1 MSDVY
6 PPPPPLPAARPASTG
21 YDFLRPFV
29 FLFDDPRWLPKVL
42 IGGAFFLLAT
52 ILIGIPFLLG
62 YFAKVTRNVIAGEP
76 QPLPEWVDLGEL
88 FSEGLVL
95 LLVGVIYL
103 LPVAILST
111 LIAIPAAITGASDQ
125 AAIRDAGGAIFG
137 CASCIV
143 SMLSFAVS
151 LLLPAAM
158 LMVITT
164 RQLGAA
170 FDFKRM
176 WAFISANIGNYLLAL
191 LTQIIAS
198 ILSAAGLILLCIG
211 VVFTQFWA
219 SVVTAHAFGQVY
231 RASPVK

>member
-1 MSDVY
+1 MSEVY
-6 PPPPPLPAARPASTG
+6 APPPPPPAVPPAPTG

-52 ILIGIPFLLG
+52 MVIGIPFLLG
-62 YFAKVTRNVIAGEP
+62 YFAKLTRNVIAGDP
-76 QPLPEWVDLGEL
+76 RPLPEWVELGEL
-88 FSEGLVL
+88 FSEGLL
-95 LLVGVIYL
+95 LLCAGVIYL

-111 LIAIPAAITGASDQ
+111 LIAIPAAITGASDHEGV
-125 AAIRDAGGAIFG
+125 RDVGGAVFG

-143 SMLSFAVS
+143 SMLSFAVT
-151 LLLPAAM
+151 LFLPAAI

-170 FDFKRM
+170 FDFKRI
-176 WAFISANIGNYLLAL
+176 WAFISANIGNYVLAL
-191 LTQIIAS
+191 LAQIIAS
-198 ILSAAGLILLCIG
+198 MLSFAGIMLLCIG
-211 VVFTQFWA
+211 IIFTQFWA
-219 SVVTAHAFGQVY
+219 SLVTAYAFGQVY